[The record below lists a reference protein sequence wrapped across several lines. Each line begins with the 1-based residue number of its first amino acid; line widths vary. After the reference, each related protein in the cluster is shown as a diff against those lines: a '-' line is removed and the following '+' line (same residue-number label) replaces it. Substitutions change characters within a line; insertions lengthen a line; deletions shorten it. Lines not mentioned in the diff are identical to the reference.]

1 MKILPWT
8 NSLEMTETLRRHR
21 ITIAVV
27 ALLALAV
34 LLYFPRIT
42 EIHELGGATMG
53 TTYSIK
59 IVDMPTDH
67 LAAEDLAQAVAALLK
82 RIDQEQMSTYVPE
95 SELSRLNR
103 APVQTP
109 IVISK
114 EMLDVLT
121 MAIEISELTAGAF
134 DVTVGPLVNRWGFGP
149 PEQARANN
157 ARVPD
162 QAEIALLLE
171 RVGYHHLTLDREHS
185 TLLKSADVYI
195 DLSGIAKGF
204 AVDKV
209 AEYFD
214 QLGIASYFIEI
225 GGELRIKGHKP
236 GGQTWVP
243 AIEKPVDTA
252 PQVHNI
258 FYNNGES
265 IAVAGSG
272 DYRNYFEADGV
283 HYSHEIDPATGRPI
297 AHNLAGV
304 YVIDSLAARADAMAT
319 AYMVLGAEKGFEL
332 AQRIDQ
338 AVYFVTKRADGDGFD
353 DRYTRKFESY
363 LQAK

>member
-8 NSLEMTETLRRHR
+8 NSLEMTETLQRHR

-27 ALLALAV
+27 ALLAVAV
-34 LLYFPRIT
+34 LLYSPRVA

-103 APVQTP
+103 APV
-109 IVISK
+109 
-114 EMLDVLT
+114 
-121 MAIEISELTAGAF
+121 
-134 DVTVGPLVNRWGFGP
+134 PLVNRWGFGP
-149 PEQARANN
+149 PVQAADTNN

-171 RVGYHHLTLDREHS
+171 RVGYHHLTLDSEHS

-332 AQRIDQ
+332 ARRIDQ